1 MKWKEDFPSKQYP
14 FFPLPVW
21 DRVRNGIGN
30 LPYASLLKTVFMFF
44 KDPFFLIILYVV
56 VESCLNSR
64 KFLSYLIKGR
74 QNRIK
79 SRRG

>member
-30 LPYASLLKTVFMFF
+30 LKWKIVTLAFC
-44 KDPFFLIILYVV
+44 
-56 VESCLNSR
+56 ESIENSIYD
-64 KFLSYLIKGR
+64 F
-74 QNRIK
+74 
-79 SRRG
+79 